1 MPSKD
6 EHVIW
11 AKHNRDFWMSFEL
24 TTTPFVDWVVTGVFY
39 EAVHWVEAFLAVKR
53 QHSDTHGQRSW
64 AMCRFTSELSPIQ
77 IDYDTIKLDSENARY
92 RCYKYTSHDVEK
104 DLIPLLERIGNHI
117 SKLL

>member
-24 TTTPFVDWVVTGVFY
+24 TSTPFVDWVVTGVFY
-39 EAVHWVEAFLAVKR
+39 EAVHWVEAFLAVKG

-64 AMCRFTSELSPIQ
+64 AMRRFASELSSIQ
-77 IDYDTIKLDSENARY
+77 IDYDTLKLDSENARY
-92 RCYKYTSHDVEK
+92 RCYKYTSQDVEK
-104 DLIPLLERIGNHI
+104 DLIPLLEGIENYI